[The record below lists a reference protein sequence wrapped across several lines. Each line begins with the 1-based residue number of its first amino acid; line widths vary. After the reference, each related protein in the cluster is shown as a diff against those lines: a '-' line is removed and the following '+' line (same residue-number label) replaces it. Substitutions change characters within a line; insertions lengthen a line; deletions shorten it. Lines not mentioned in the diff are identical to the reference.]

1 MDSNKFKT
9 ILQEEQKPTILRTK
23 IAYENWES
31 KYRYNNE
38 TPIGTIVRCAKA
50 LASVEKEP
58 EKWYKLFLQTLLKF
72 DSDIEVDENGFP
84 NKEPLGFKA
93 TLGGRITANIGTS
106 YKNATLMNCFI
117 NGPVSGATISYNR
130 KSEHDLISYNV
141 SIKTDNNP
149 DDLSNI
155 FLTILEQAK
164 TLAAE
169 GGYGINFGFI
179 RPRGSIIKGT
189 GIKHP
194 GVVSYMKV
202 WDAVSDLIVKGDEDG
217 YVDKLHNY
225 LSESEIKD
233 LSIIVKSMARKGA
246 MLAALPVHHPD
257 IEEFIRAKQ
266 IKGVLTKFNI
276 SVLMDDKF
284 MQAVINDDFYDLHF
298 NGKTY
303 KRVKAVELYDL
314 IMTSVY
320 NRAEPGALFY
330 DNMHKSNPVAYLG
343 HCDSTNP
350 CIVGS
355 SILAVADGRNGV
367 SIKQLAEEG
376 KDVPV
381 YSRNFETGAVEIK
394 MGRKPRKTGD
404 KKEVWKLTLDDDS
417 YLIATPDHKMCSS
430 KGIKVE
436 LKDLKPGDS
445 VVPFNSYI
453 SKAYR
458 QISQASKLKKM
469 NGMCLSRRQYRL
481 IYEFYNPQDVIDSK
495 VHRLHHVDYNHF
507 NDHIDNLKKMTIE
520 EHDLIHD
527 ISGENN
533 PMYNFP
539 SKLKS
544 PELYH
549 ENMSKAVS
557 GLKNGRA
564 FNITTENYFNQLVD
578 IVKEHKR
585 RLERRELYKILKARQ
600 LPIVTKFRKKEL
612 ACNSFVEVMDKVE
625 QAAFANHKVK
635 SVEFFGYEDV
645 YNITVDDN
653 HNYAV
658 ITSFDDDKF
667 LSSSGIFVMNC
678 GEVPGLSS
686 ITTVCLLGSLNLT
699 QYIFIGKDGKIYFN
713 WDAYI
718 NDICILA
725 RMLDNVND
733 IANAPLPSYEHVV
746 RKMRQFGM
754 GINGLGSALMMMG
767 IPYNS
772 KEAYEFTKQ
781 VCELKENYAWQ
792 TSALLA
798 KEKGTFDAY
807 DSEKFQNTD
816 YFKSDRL
823 WEKTKKLI
831 KTYGVRN
838 SKTTTAPP
846 LGNSS
851 VICDNVSNGIEPVFL
866 LEYERKV
873 ICKWPDGLT
882 TENVKQLL
890 KHHKKADFEYWR
902 GEYNDI
908 EYYYEPHNRGLCE
921 INIVR
926 DYGYQWLLDNFPN
939 KDHTKYLTTTK
950 DLSIQDHI
958 SIQQVVQYYCNQ
970 SVSKTCNVPKDYSFN
985 DFKKLYVDAW
995 SNGLVGFTAYRDGC
1009 MESVISNLE
1018 KAVEDKKIIK
1028 KDIKLPEVFINGP
1041 TRIIKR
1047 EGIKFYIHFSYLP
1060 EDTEMKF
1067 PICLW
1072 LYSNSREFGQTK
1084 TCNRASRKLAHLAL
1098 QKGIDSNLIAQCV
1111 EKARKDYSY
1120 NRLGR
1125 MISLCLRHNIKR
1137 EDILVAL
1144 VGIEG
1149 DYISSLLTAV
1159 RKFIALT
1166 LKDGTHIKLKCASC
1180 GSTNTIIESGCTKCV
1195 DCGSQACG

>member
-350 CIVGS
+350 
-355 SILAVADGRNGV
+355 
-367 SIKQLAEEG
+367 
-376 KDVPV
+376 
-381 YSRNFETGAVEIK
+381 
-394 MGRKPRKTGD
+394 
-404 KKEVWKLTLDDDS
+404 
-417 YLIATPDHKMCSS
+417 
-430 KGIKVE
+430 
-436 LKDLKPGDS
+436 
-445 VVPFNSYI
+445 
-453 SKAYR
+453 
-458 QISQASKLKKM
+458 
-469 NGMCLSRRQYRL
+469 
-481 IYEFYNPQDVIDSK
+481 
-495 VHRLHHVDYNHF
+495 
-507 NDHIDNLKKMTIE
+507 
-520 EHDLIHD
+520 
-527 ISGENN
+527 
-533 PMYNFP
+533 
-539 SKLKS
+539 
-544 PELYH
+544 
-549 ENMSKAVS
+549 
-557 GLKNGRA
+557 
-564 FNITTENYFNQLVD
+564 
-578 IVKEHKR
+578 
-585 RLERRELYKILKARQ
+585 
-600 LPIVTKFRKKEL
+600 
-612 ACNSFVEVMDKVE
+612 
-625 QAAFANHKVK
+625 
-635 SVEFFGYEDV
+635 
-645 YNITVDDN
+645 
-653 HNYAV
+653 
-658 ITSFDDDKF
+658 
-667 LSSSGIFVMNC
+667 C